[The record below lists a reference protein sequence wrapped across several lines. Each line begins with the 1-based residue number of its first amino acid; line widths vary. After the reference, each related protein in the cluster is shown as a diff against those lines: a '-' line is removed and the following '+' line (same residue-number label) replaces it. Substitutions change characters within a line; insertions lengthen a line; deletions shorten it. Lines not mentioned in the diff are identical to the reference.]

1 LESRIRAAL
10 LLYAFFV
17 LGLFLLVA
25 PWTVVWSRAVVGLLP
40 TAVGRVAQSGWL
52 RGLVSGLG
60 ALNLVFALDL
70 ALELWQAMRGTRSTE
85 G

>member
-1 LESRIRAAL
+1 MEQRIRAAL

-17 LGLFLLVA
+17 LGLFLLVS

-40 TAVGRVAQSGWL
+40 TPLGGVAQGGWL

-60 ALNLVFALDL
+60 ALNLVFALQLVIEL
-70 ALELWQAMRGTRSTE
+70 AGAMRRE
-85 G
+85 E

>member
-1 LESRIRAAL
+1 VEHRIRAAL

-17 LGLFLLVA
+17 LGLFLLVS

-40 TAVGRVAQSGWL
+40 TPFGGIARSGWL

-60 ALNLVFALDL
+60 ALNLML
-70 ALELWQAMRGTRSTE
+70 ALELAIDVSRGTRRE
-85 G
+85 

>member
-1 LESRIRAAL
+1 MEPRIRAAL

-17 LGLFLLVA
+17 LGLFLLVS

-40 TAVGRVAQSGWL
+40 TPVGGIAQSGWM

-60 ALNLVFALDL
+60 ALNLLFALQL
-70 ALELWQAMRGTRSTE
+70 ATELWSAMRRGDPR
-85 G
+85 

>member
-1 LESRIRAAL
+1 LEPRIRAAL

-17 LGLFLLVA
+17 LGLFLLVS

-40 TAVGRVAQSGWL
+40 TAVGRIAQSGWL

-60 ALNLVFALDL
+60 ALNLLFALQLATDL
-70 ALELWQAMRGTRSTE
+70 WATMRKDRPS
-85 G
+85 